1 MLIWFRGVYDDPNL
15 GPVLYYHYMNT
26 TIGYADSDAQFGWNT
41 IDFSS
46 GWPVV

>member
-1 MLIWFRGVYDDPNL
+1 MMCSFQI
-15 GPVLYYHYMNT
+15 LYYHYVDI
-26 TIGYADSDAQFGWNT
+26 TIGYADGDKQFGWNT